1 MHNRSSGLLP
11 GRFVTIES
19 ALQLAY
25 TGSEFPVSQFP
36 DPYGTGNGQEAVKP
50 PPDQPYGQQQG
61 QSSYGQPPPGQAY
74 GQPQGQPFGQQPGE
88 AYGQQAYGQPQ
99 GQPYGQPPQGE
110 PWGQAPQNQAPQGHA
125 YGQQPPTQAYDQM
138 SAGQGLPQA
147 PAVSGYG
154 QYPMAVPQGMWFD
167 EVSGLA
173 LPQGTELA
181 SVGRRIGAYFLAIP
195 LAIVTLGVGYI
206 IWGLIVWPNG
216 QTPTLQLLNMRAW
229 RPETGKVAGFWY
241 MALRE
246 IVGRFIDGIL
256 SLITAIT
263 SFVLFV
269 AGKEHKSLHDLI
281 AGTVVLYDPDKVLSE
296 LRTPNPAGAGPLTWT
311 GAGRD
316 RGSQRAYVRCRPSA
330 GHCA

>member
-1 MHNRSSGLLP
+1 MSS
-11 GRFVTIES
+11 
-19 ALQLAY
+19 
-25 TGSEFPVSQFP
+25 
-36 DPYGTGNGQEAVKP
+36 
-50 PPDQPYGQQQG
+50 
-61 QSSYGQPPPGQAY
+61 
-74 GQPQGQPFGQQPGE
+74 
-88 AYGQQAYGQPQ
+88 
-99 GQPYGQPPQGE
+99 
-110 PWGQAPQNQAPQGHA
+110 
-125 YGQQPPTQAYDQM
+125 
-138 SAGQGLPQA
+138 GQGLPQA
-147 PAVSGYG
+147 PAVSGFG

-216 QTPTLQLLNMRAW
+216 QTPALQVLNMRAW

-281 AGTVVLYDPDKVLSE
+281 AGTVVLYDPDKVLS
-296 LRTPNPAGAGPLTWT
+296 
-311 GAGRD
+311 
-316 RGSQRAYVRCRPSA
+316 Q
-330 GHCA
+330 

>member
-1 MHNRSSGLLP
+1 M
-11 GRFVTIES
+11 
-19 ALQLAY
+19 
-25 TGSEFPVSQFP
+25 SQFP
-36 DPYGTGNGQEAVKP
+36 DPYGTGDGPEAVKP
-50 PPDQPYGQQQG
+50 PPDQPYGQP
-61 QSSYGQPPPGQAY
+61 SYGQPPQ
-74 GQPQGQPFGQQPGE
+74 
-88 AYGQQAYGQPQ
+88 GQPQ

-110 PWGQAPQNQAPQGHA
+110 PWGQPPQGQA

-138 SAGQGLPQA
+138 PAGQGLPQA
-147 PAVSGYG
+147 PAVPGYG

-167 EVSGLA
+167 EVSGLT

-216 QTPTLQLLNMRAW
+216 QTPALQLLNMRAW

-246 IVGRFIDGIL
+246 IVGRFIDGVVG
-256 SLITAIT
+256 LITAIT

-281 AGTVVLYDPDKVLSE
+281 AGTVVLYDPDKVLS
-296 LRTPNPAGAGPLTWT
+296 
-311 GAGRD
+311 D
-316 RGSQRAYVRCRPSA
+316 
-330 GHCA
+330 

>member
-1 MHNRSSGLLP
+1 
-11 GRFVTIES
+11 
-19 ALQLAY
+19 
-25 TGSEFPVSQFP
+25 VSQFP
-36 DPYGTGNGQEAVKP
+36 DPYGTGDGPEAVKP
-50 PPDQPYGQQQG
+50 PPDQPYGQ
-61 QSSYGQPPPGQAY
+61 SSYGQPP
-74 GQPQGQPFGQQPGE
+74 QG
-88 AYGQQAYGQPQ
+88 QAYGQPQ
-99 GQPYGQPPQGE
+99 GQPYGQQP
-110 PWGQAPQNQAPQGHA
+110 
-125 YGQQPPTQAYDQM
+125 YGQQPYGQQP
-138 SAGQGLPQA
+138 SPGQGLPQA

-167 EVSGLA
+167 QASGLV
-173 LPQGTELA
+173 LPQGTALA

-195 LAIVTLGVGYI
+195 LAIVTLGIGYI

-296 LRTPNPAGAGPLTWT
+296 LRTVIPAGAGPLAWT
-311 GAGRD
+311 GAGHH
-316 RGSQRAYVRCRPSA
+316 RGNQRAYARCRPSA
-330 GHCA
+330 GHCACGRGRNGPYDLESSRRGRRRGPGRRAAAARTG

>member
-1 MHNRSSGLLP
+1 
-11 GRFVTIES
+11 
-19 ALQLAY
+19 
-25 TGSEFPVSQFP
+25 VSQFP
-36 DPYGTGNGQEAVKP
+36 DPYGTGDGQEAVKP

-61 QSSYGQPPPGQAY
+61 QSPYGQPPPGQAY
-74 GQPQGQPFGQQPGE
+74 GQPQD
-88 AYGQQAYGQPQ
+88 
-99 GQPYGQPPQGE
+99 QPYGQQP
-110 PWGQAPQNQAPQGHA
+110 
-125 YGQQPPTQAYDQM
+125 YGQQPPTQAYDQT

-296 LRTPNPAGAGPLTWT
+296 LRTPNPAGAGPLTWA
-311 GAGRD
+311 GAGRY
-316 RGSQRAYVRCRPSA
+316 RGNQRAYVRCRPSA

>member
-1 MHNRSSGLLP
+1 
-11 GRFVTIES
+11 
-19 ALQLAY
+19 
-25 TGSEFPVSQFP
+25 VSQFP
-36 DPYGTGNGQEAVKP
+36 DPYGTGDGQEAVKP
-50 PPDQPYGQQQG
+50 PPDQPYGQP
-61 QSSYGQPPPGQAY
+61 SYGQPPPGQAY
-74 GQPQGQPFGQQPGE
+74 GQQQGE

-110 PWGQAPQNQAPQGHA
+110 PWGQAPQGQA
-125 YGQQPPTQAYDQM
+125 YGQQPPTQGYDQM

-167 EVSGLA
+167 EASGLA
-173 LPQGTELA
+173 LPQGTALA

-216 QTPTLQLLNMRAW
+216 QTPALQLLNMRAW

-296 LRTPNPAGAGPLTWT
+296 LRTVNPAGAGPLAWT
-311 GAGRD
+311 GAGYY
-316 RGSQRAYVRCRPSA
+316 RGNQRAYARCRPSA
-330 GHCA
+330 GHCACGRGRNGPYDLESSRRGRRRGPGRRAAAARTG

>member
-1 MHNRSSGLLP
+1 
-11 GRFVTIES
+11 
-19 ALQLAY
+19 
-25 TGSEFPVSQFP
+25 VSQFP
-36 DPYGTGNGQEAVKP
+36 DPYGTGDGQEAVKP
-50 PPDQPYGQQQG
+50 PPDQPYGQP
-61 QSSYGQPPPGQAY
+61 SYGQPPQGQAY
-74 GQPQGQPFGQQPGE
+74 GQPQGQPYGQQQGEAYGQQPYGQQQGE
-88 AYGQQAYGQPQ
+88 AYGQQAYGQPQGQQQ

-110 PWGQAPQNQAPQGHA
+110 PWGQAPQGQA

-138 SAGQGLPQA
+138 PTGQGLPQA

-167 EVSGLA
+167 EASGLT

-181 SVGRRIGAYFLAIP
+181 SVGRRIGAYFLSIP
-195 LAIVTLGVGYI
+195 LSIVTLGIGYI

-296 LRTPNPAGAGPLTWT
+296 LPTRNLAGAGPLLWT
-311 GAGRD
+311 CAGRY
-316 RGSQRAYVRCRPSA
+316 RGNQRADARCRPSA

>member
-11 GRFVTIES
+11 DRFVTIES

-36 DPYGTGNGQEAVKP
+36 DPYGTGDGQEAVKP
-50 PPDQPYGQQQG
+50 PPDQPYGQPQG

-74 GQPQGQPFGQQPGE
+74 GQPQGQPYGQQPGE
-88 AYGQQAYGQPQ
+88 A
-99 GQPYGQPPQGE
+99 YGQPPQGE
-110 PWGQAPQNQAPQGHA
+110 PWGQPPQGQPYGQQP

-147 PAVSGYG
+147 PAVSGFG

-216 QTPTLQLLNMRAW
+216 QTPALQVLNMRAW

-246 IVGRFIDGIL
+246 IVGRLIDGVVG
-256 SLITAIT
+256 LITAIT

-281 AGTVVLYDPDKVLSE
+281 AGTVVLYDPDKVLAE
-296 LRTPNPAGAGPLTWT
+296 LRTPNPAGAGPLPWT
-311 GAGRD
+311 GAGCY
-316 RGSQRAYVRCRPSA
+316 RGNQRAYVRCRPSA

>member
-1 MHNRSSGLLP
+1 
-11 GRFVTIES
+11 
-19 ALQLAY
+19 
-25 TGSEFPVSQFP
+25 VSQFP
-36 DPYGTGNGQEAVKP
+36 DPYGTGDRQEAVKP
-50 PPDQPYGQQQG
+50 PPDQPYGQP
-61 QSSYGQPPPGQAY
+61 SYGQPPQGQPYGQQAY
-74 GQPQGQPFGQQPGE
+74 GQQPYGQQQGE
-88 AYGQQAYGQPQ
+88 DYGQQAYGQQAYGQP
-99 GQPYGQPPQGE
+99 
-110 PWGQAPQNQAPQGHA
+110 
-125 YGQQPPTQAYDQM
+125 
-138 SAGQGLPQA
+138 GLPQA
-147 PAVSGYG
+147 PAVAGYG
-154 QYPMAVPQGMWFD
+154 QYPAAVPQGMWFD
-167 EVSGLA
+167 EVSGLT

-181 SVGRRIGAYFLAIP
+181 SVGRRIGAYFLSIP

-281 AGTVVLYDPDKVLSE
+281 AGTVVLYDPDKVLS
-296 LRTPNPAGAGPLTWT
+296 
-311 GAGRD
+311 D
-316 RGSQRAYVRCRPSA
+316 
-330 GHCA
+330 

>member
-11 GRFVTIES
+11 DRFVTIES

-36 DPYGTGNGQEAVKP
+36 DPYGTGDGQEAVKP
-50 PPDQPYGQQQG
+50 PPDQPYGQPQG

-74 GQPQGQPFGQQPGE
+74 GQPPQGEPWGQP
-88 AYGQQAYGQPQ
+88 PQ
-99 GQPYGQPPQGE
+99 GQPYGQQPY
-110 PWGQAPQNQAPQGHA
+110 GQQPYGQQP

-138 SAGQGLPQA
+138 SSGQGLPQA
-147 PAVSGYG
+147 PAVSGFG

-206 IWGLIVWPNG
+206 MWGLIVWPNG
-216 QTPTLQLLNMRAW
+216 QTPALQVLNMRAW

-281 AGTVVLYDPDKVLSE
+281 AGTVVLYDPDKVLS
-296 LRTPNPAGAGPLTWT
+296 
-311 GAGRD
+311 
-316 RGSQRAYVRCRPSA
+316 Q
-330 GHCA
+330 

>member
-1 MHNRSSGLLP
+1 
-11 GRFVTIES
+11 
-19 ALQLAY
+19 
-25 TGSEFPVSQFP
+25 VSQFP
-36 DPYGTGNGQEAVKP
+36 DPYGTGDGRDAVKP
-50 PPDQPYGQQQG
+50 PPDQPYGQ
-61 QSSYGQPPPGQAY
+61 SSYGQPP
-74 GQPQGQPFGQQPGE
+74 QGQPYGQQQGE
-88 AYGQQAYGQPQ
+88 AYGQQPYGQQPYGQQPYGQQ
-99 GQPYGQPPQGE
+99 GQPYGQPPPGDR
-110 PWGQAPQNQAPQGHA
+110 WGQAPQGQA
-125 YGQQPPTQAYDQM
+125 YGQQPPTQAYDQR

-216 QTPTLQLLNMRAW
+216 QTPALQLLNMRAW

-281 AGTVVLYDPDKVLSE
+281 AGTVVLYDPDKVLS
-296 LRTPNPAGAGPLTWT
+296 
-311 GAGRD
+311 D
-316 RGSQRAYVRCRPSA
+316 
-330 GHCA
+330 

>member
-1 MHNRSSGLLP
+1 M
-11 GRFVTIES
+11 
-19 ALQLAY
+19 
-25 TGSEFPVSQFP
+25 SQFP
-36 DPYGTGNGQEAVKP
+36 DPYGTGDGQEAVKP
-50 PPDQPYGQQQG
+50 PPDQPYGQSQG
-61 QSSYGQPPPGQAY
+61 PSSYGQPPPGQAY
-74 GQPQGQPFGQQPGE
+74 GQPQGQPYGQQPGE
-88 AYGQQAYGQPQ
+88 AYGQQAYGQQ
-99 GQPYGQPPQGE
+99 AYGQPPQGQ
-110 PWGQAPQNQAPQGHA
+110 PWGQAPQGQP

-147 PAVSGYG
+147 PAVSGFG

-167 EVSGLA
+167 QASGLA

-181 SVGRRIGAYFLAIP
+181 SVGRRIGAYFLSIP

-216 QTPTLQLLNMRAW
+216 QTPALQLLNMRAW

-246 IVGRFIDGIL
+246 IVGRFMDGIL
-256 SLITAIT
+256 SLITAVT

-296 LRTPNPAGAGPLTWT
+296 LRTPNPAGAGQL
-311 GAGRD
+311 A
-316 RGSQRAYVRCRPSA
+316 
-330 GHCA
+330 

>member
-1 MHNRSSGLLP
+1 
-11 GRFVTIES
+11 
-19 ALQLAY
+19 
-25 TGSEFPVSQFP
+25 VSQFP
-36 DPYGTGNGQEAVKP
+36 DPYGTGDGPEAVKP
-50 PPDQPYGQQQG
+50 PPDQPYGQ
-61 QSSYGQPPPGQAY
+61 SSYGQPP
-74 GQPQGQPFGQQPGE
+74 QG
-88 AYGQQAYGQPQ
+88 QAYGQPQ
-99 GQPYGQPPQGE
+99 GQPYGQQPYGQQPYGQQPYGQQPYGQQQGE
-110 PWGQAPQNQAPQGHA
+110 A
-125 YGQQPPTQAYDQM
+125 YGQQQGEAYGQP
-138 SAGQGLPQA
+138 SPGQGLPQA

-167 EVSGLA
+167 QASGLV
-173 LPQGTELA
+173 LPQGTALA

-195 LAIVTLGVGYI
+195 LAIVTLGIGYI

-256 SLITAIT
+256 SLITAVT

-296 LRTPNPAGAGPLTWT
+296 LRTPNPAGAGPLPWT
-311 GAGRD
+311 GAGYH
-316 RGSQRAYVRCRPSA
+316 RGNQRAYARCRPSA
-330 GHCA
+330 GYCACGRGRNGPYDLASSRRGRRRGPGRRAAAARTG